1 MTTDASF
8 GIDALVRSMA
18 VNSPCRHM
26 LFFGAGTSITS
37 GIASA
42 WQCVWTW
49 KRDIFLTAQPD
60 VSPIL
65 LGDPTLPHVQR
76 RIQVWLDAQ
85 NKFPPEGDAA
95 EYQFYAE
102 HCYPIA
108 RDRQKFFEHL
118 IKQGVPSVGYRALG
132 LLIEAG
138 HFRWLWATNF
148 DDMVDRA
155 RSGNR
160 SRIVR
165 QVGMDTRDRLVTH
178 EPDDTGM
185 TQVFLHGDY
194 RYDALKNTDA
204 ELRALDAE
212 FREALAHHCTH
223 FPLVVVGYSGR
234 DKSIMDSIDAAF
246 SRPGTG
252 GLYWLLTRGTRPSPR
267 AEAAVALA
275 RKRGRQAAFV
285 DHDGFDSVMT
295 SLARFLLRDHPSAP
309 LLEEVLRAAAP
320 VKVGFSLRGYK
331 DTGAILKS
339 NSWPI
344 SVPDFVYELE
354 VGRIKTWPD
363 LRDRLNAANGRAVAG
378 LLNNKIVALGLKP
391 DLEACFGADV
401 IKTLRQ
407 VPVSPEE
414 MFWDDGVVLSALRE
428 AMVQTL
434 GDEKL
439 RVKREGRRW
448 YIVDT
453 SRSRR
458 ERVGRDEFTYFS
470 AVELRIEQRA
480 GRLYLSL
487 IPDRYIPRRSKSREF
502 TQKEL
507 ASFKN
512 QLLAKQYNQ
521 VFNDE
526 LNSWRERL
534 RLKRGDDLSLV
545 FPKGSE
551 TGFRFTIHK
560 GPIFTPVCDK
570 NGTTHSVRVDRALV
584 HFKSFRLPEPPLQFH
599 GGQDFHPIR
608 GLLEHGPIELS
619 SGGPV
624 TPSIRLGVICPTE
637 IKKEMHGFLRNLNL
651 AHTSVETKREYLKE
665 YPGFSAAFRIP
676 LLVPSPGATEWIDV
690 SSRVSATKGPDGL
703 TEILGNITRGI
714 DRIITAHQ
722 IDTICIFIPNA
733 WSLFEHFEDGVDL
746 DLHDQIK
753 AYCALRGVR
762 TQLIRESTVRKQQR
776 AEVLWWLSLAL
787 YAKSLRTPWLLAK
800 RDEDAAYVGI
810 GYAMNRSD
818 PNRPI
823 VLGCSHVFQA
833 SGMGLRFQLT
843 HVKDPVFMRRKPY
856 LNRDDALRV
865 GVQTRQLFFESLG
878 KLPSRALVCKRTPFT
893 KEELEGLRSGLQ
905 GVGSIDLLT
914 IEFEPAWRYLAQDLR
929 SHKSAMFP
937 VPRGTVIGL
946 DEETFL
952 LWVHGRVDS
961 INEKGFAYYQGKT
974 RIPAPLRV
982 RRYGGSSTIE
992 QIATD
997 LLGLSKMDWNTFD
1010 LYETMPAHLTTSGKV
1025 ARVGRFLER
1034 LGATTLD
1041 YRLFM

>member
-1 MTTDASF
+1 
-8 GIDALVRSMA
+8 
-18 VNSPCRHM
+18 M

-37 GIASA
+37 GVASA
-42 WQCVWTW
+42 WQCIWTW

-76 RIQVWLDAQ
+76 RIQAWLDVQ
-85 NKFPPEGDAA
+85 NTFPPEGDEA

-108 RDRQKFFEHL
+108 RDRRKFFEEL
-118 IKQGVPSVGYRALG
+118 IKQGVPNVGYRALG

-138 HFRWLWATNF
+138 HFRWIWTTNF
-148 DDMVDRA
+148 DDLVDRA
-155 RSGNR
+155 RSGER
-160 SRIVR
+160 RRVVR
-165 QVGMDTRDRLVTH
+165 QVGMDTRDRMAAY

-194 RYDALKNTDA
+194 RYDALKNT
-204 ELRALDAE
+204 ELELQALDAE
-212 FREALAHHCTH
+212 FRDALAKECAQY
-223 FPLVVVGYSGR
+223 PLVVAGYSGR
-234 DKSIMDSIDAAF
+234 DRSVMDAIDAAF
-246 SRPGTG
+246 SRPGAG
-252 GLYWLLTRGTRPSPR
+252 GLYWLLMRGSLPSPR

-275 RKRGRQAAFV
+275 RRHGRHAEFV
-285 DHDGFDSVMT
+285 EYDGFDSLMT
-295 SLARFLLRDHPSAP
+295 SLARFLLRDRPSAP
-309 LLEEVLRAAAP
+309 LVEEVLRSAAP
-320 VKVGFSLRGYK
+320 AKVGFNLSGYK
-331 DTGAILKS
+331 DNGDILKS

-354 VGRIKTWPD
+354 VGEIQTWPD
-363 LRDRLNAANGRAVAG
+363 LRERLKAAEGRAAAG
-378 LLNNKIVALGLKP
+378 LLKNKIVALGLKP
-391 DLEACFGADV
+391 DLEVCFGADA
-401 IKTLRQ
+401 IRTLRQ

-434 GDEKL
+434 GDQKL
-439 RVKREGRRW
+439 RVKQEGRRW

-453 SRSRR
+453 TIRR
-458 ERVGRDEFTYFS
+458 MERIGRDGFAYFD

-480 GRLYLSL
+480 ERLYLSL
-487 IPDRYIPRRSKSREF
+487 IPDRYVPRYWKGREF
-502 TQKEL
+502 SQKEIS
-507 ASFKN
+507 SFKN
-512 QLLAKQYNQ
+512 RLLAKQYNQ

-526 LNSWRERL
+526 LNAWREKL
-534 RLKRGDDLSLV
+534 GLKRSDDLPLV

-560 GPIFTPVCDK
+560 GPLFTPVGDK
-570 NGTTHSVRVDRALV
+570 RGTAASVGVDRALL
-584 HFKSFRLPEPPLQFH
+584 HFKSFQLPEPPLQFH
-599 GGQDFHPIR
+599 RGQDFHPIR
-608 GLLEHGPIELS
+608 GLLQHGPIELS

-637 IKKEMHGFLRNLNL
+637 IKKEMHGFLRNLNV

-676 LLVPSPGATEWIDV
+676 LVVPSPGGTEWIDV
-690 SSRVSATKGPDGL
+690 SRTVSATKPADGL
-703 TEILGNITRGI
+703 VEILGNITRGI

-733 WSLFEHFEDGVDL
+733 WSPFERVEAGADL

-762 TQLIRESTVRKQQR
+762 TQLIREDTVKKQQR
-776 AEVLWWLSLAL
+776 AEVLWWLALAL

-800 RDEDAAYVGI
+800 RDDDAAYVGI

-878 KLPSRALVCKRTPFT
+878 KLPNRALVCKRTPFT
-893 KEELEGLRSGLQ
+893 KDELEGLRSGLQ

-914 IEFEPAWRYLAQDLR
+914 IEFEPAWRYLAQDSR
-929 SHKSAMFP
+929 THKSAKFP

-946 DEETFL
+946 DDETFL
-952 LWVHGRVDS
+952 LWVHGRVDR
-961 INEKGFAYYQGKT
+961 INEKGFSYYQGKT

-992 QIATD
+992 QIAAD

-1010 LYETMPAHLTTSGKV
+1010 LYETMPAHLATSGKI

-1034 LGATTLD
+1034 LGSTTLD